1 MIMHDGSKVKI
12 SQKGVG
18 RGGQHY
24 IHRPGA
30 KDEEV
35 SCSQKG
41 ETRTMKKND
50 IEHVERNWFTQP

>member
-24 IHRPGA
+24 RHRPGA

-41 ETRTMKKND
+41 EARTMRK
-50 IEHVERNWFTQP
+50 EQ